1 MKHILLA
8 AAMGLSAASLPAQQ
22 PPERGPNDYRR
33 LAHDAL
39 SYFYHNRSGIP
50 IEARFAGGEQ
60 WARPA
65 GHAKETVTCFAG
77 EDARRNRWP
86 GCDYALDV
94 TGGWYDAGDHGKYVV
109 NGGISAW
116 TLLNL
121 YEFTRATGSSDLFA
135 DGSHPIPEA
144 GNGVSDLLD
153 EARWE
158 MEFLL
163 AMQVPDGKVVSV
175 PVGQKDNS
183 RPLIFSP
190 IEAGGM
196 AHHKIADERWTGLPL
211 RPDQDKERRFL
222 YPPSTAA
229 TLNLAA
235 TAAQCARIW
244 RSIDAA
250 FSSRCLAAA
259 KRAWTA
265 ALRNPEVFAV
275 GDFHGSGGYG
285 DNDVSDEFF
294 WAAAELYASTGDE
307 TFGQAVRSS
316 PHFTAPVTG
325 EHGWPAV
332 APLAKITL
340 SLVQNQLPDAD
351 IRRQRDALI
360 DAAKRWSEEAKRAPS
375 GVPFASDR
383 YVWGS
388 NSNLLNR
395 AMILALAEQWT
406 GDQAFRTP
414 VIAVMNY
421 LLGGNPLGRSF
432 ISGHGR
438 QPMRNPHHRFWAHQL
453 DPKYPP
459 PPPGAL
465 SGGPNNT
472 SSPRADEPVGPSEG
486 CAPQE
491 CWVDDARSF
500 TTNEVAINW
509 NAPLVWVS
517 AWLAQQ
523 HRNGSANGERG
534 R

>member
-1 MKHILLA
+1 MKRIGLA
-8 AAMGLSAASLPAQQ
+8 IVIGLMATALPAQQ
-22 PPERGPNDYRR
+22 QAQRGPDYYRR

-65 GHAKETVTCFAG
+65 GHPQEEVTCFSG
-77 EDARRNRWP
+77 QDTKGNRWP
-86 GCDYALDV
+86 GCDYTLDV

-109 NGGISAW
+109 NGGISLW

-121 YEFTRATGSSDLFA
+121 HETLQATGGTLFA
-135 DGSHPIPEA
+135 DGTHPIPES

-163 AMQVPDGKVVSV
+163 AMQVPDGKSVPV

-183 RPLIFSP
+183 RPLTFTRID
-190 IEAGGM
+190 AGGM

-222 YPPSTAA
+222 YPPSTGA

-235 TAAQCARIW
+235 TAAQCARVW
-244 RSIDAA
+244 RTIDPT
-250 FSSRCLAAA
+250 FSARCLTGAR
-259 KRAWTA
+259 RAWAA
-265 ALRNPEVFAV
+265 ALRNPEVYAV
-275 GDFHGSGGYG
+275 GDFNGSGGYG
-285 DNDVSDEFF
+285 DSELSDEFF
-294 WAAAELYASTGDE
+294 WAASELFATTGEEQFAQAAKGST
-307 TFGQAVRSS
+307 
-316 PHFTAPVTG
+316 HFNRPVTG

-332 APLAKITL
+332 APLGKITL
-340 SLVQNQLPDAD
+340 ALVPNRLSEAEVANQ
-351 IRRQRDALI
+351 RRQLI
-360 DAAKRWSEEAKRAPS
+360 DAATRWVDEAKRAPS
-375 GVPFASDR
+375 GVPYLSDR
-383 YVWGS
+383 YQWGS

-395 AMILALAEQWT
+395 AMVLALAEHWT
-406 GDQAFRTP
+406 GDRQFRQP
-414 VIAVMNY
+414 VVAVMAY
-421 LLGGNPLGRSF
+421 LLGNNPLKRSY
-432 ISGHGR
+432 ISGHGEN
-438 QPMRNPHHRFWAHQL
+438 PMRNPHHRFWAHQI
-453 DPKYPP
+453 DPKFPP

-472 SSPRADEPVGPSEG
+472 SSPRSDEPVGPPMG
-486 CAPQE
+486 CVPQA

-517 AWLAQQ
+517 AWLASDKASSS
-523 HRNGSANGERG
+523 GGERG

>member
-1 MKHILLA
+1 MKRILWAVVTGLTA
-8 AAMGLSAASLPAQQ
+8 ATVPAQKSPQ
-22 PPERGPNDYRR
+22 QGPGYYER

-39 SYFYHNRSGIP
+39 SYFYHNRSGTP
-50 IEARFAGGEQ
+50 IDARFAGGEQ

-65 GHAKETVTCFAG
+65 GHPREAVTCFAG
-77 EDARRNRWP
+77 EDTRGNRWP
-86 GCDYALDV
+86 GCDYTLDV

-109 NGGISAW
+109 NGGISVW

-121 YEFTRATGSSDLFA
+121 YEVVRATNGSELFA

-144 GNGVSDLLD
+144 GNGVNDLLD

-163 AMQVPDGKVVSV
+163 AMQIPDDMVVSV
-175 PVGQKDNS
+175 PVGQRNNS
-183 RPLIFSP
+183 RPLTFSP
-190 IEAGGM
+190 INAGGM
-196 AHHKIADERWTGLPL
+196 AHHKIADERWTSLPL
-211 RPDQDKERRFL
+211 RPDQDQERRFL

-244 RSIDAA
+244 RTIDPA
-250 FSSRCLAAA
+250 FSSRCRAAA
-259 KRAWTA
+259 GRAWA
-265 ALRNPEVFAV
+265 AASRNPEVYAV
-275 GDFHGSGGYG
+275 GDFNGSGGYG
-285 DNDVSDEFF
+285 DNEVSDEFF
-294 WAAAELYASTGDE
+294 WAAAELFTTTGNDTFERALRNSRHFVDPVAS
-307 TFGQAVRSS
+307 
-316 PHFTAPVTG
+316 

-332 APLAKITL
+332 GPLGKITL
-340 SLVQNQLPDAD
+340 SLVPNQLAEAD
-351 IRRQRDALI
+351 IQRQRDALI
-360 DAAKRWSEEAKRAPS
+360 DVASRWRDEAKRAPS
-375 GVPFASDR
+375 GVPFESDR

-406 GDQAFRTP
+406 GDQTFRVP
-414 VIAVMNY
+414 IVAVMNY

-432 ISGHGR
+432 ISGYGR

-453 DPKYPP
+453 DPKFPP

-472 SSPRADEPVGPSEG
+472 SSPRADEPVGPPKG
-486 CAPQE
+486 CVPQT

-517 AWLAQQ
+517 GWLAQQ
-523 HRNGSANGERG
+523 RGAATVERG